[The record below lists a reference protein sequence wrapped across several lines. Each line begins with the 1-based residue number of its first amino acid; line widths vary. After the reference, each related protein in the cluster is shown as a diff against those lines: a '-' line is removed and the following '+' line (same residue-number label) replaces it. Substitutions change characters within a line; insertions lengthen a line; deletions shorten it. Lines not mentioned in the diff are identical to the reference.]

1 MGWLD
6 RARWRPRTGRPTS
19 TSALSEWVY
28 SLSIPCAR
36 LAPRNGP
43 AVATSSF
50 IGGHAYLPAGMS
62 WPEIDGLPA
71 AFVGQF
77 NFAEIPP
84 VPGFPTSGL
93 LQWFVS
99 SADDLGGSVGD
110 AADAGVALRWFT
122 DLSVESVAPPDAPT
136 PFTAARDAG
145 VLVRSPWDG
154 TYVDHKGVLVD
165 GDDRRLV
172 PVAARLAR
180 MAPHWNDLP
189 TGIDL
194 TPLRQ
199 LADELSASSDDLED
213 VWQSYI
219 RGSLSR
225 FPDLEA
231 GSSVGG
237 SPSFTQSDPRGASGY
252 LPATSSAGNLL
263 VELDSE
269 QFGGWGDGG
278 IGHLF
283 GDPAG
288 LVRGDLTAIRYH
300 WDCL

>member
-1 MGWLD
+1 MGWLN
-6 RARWRPRTGRPTS
+6 RARWRRSTGRPTDS
-19 TSALSEWVY
+19 PTLSELVH

-36 LAPRNGP
+36 LAPRSGP
-43 AVATSSF
+43 VVAESSF

-62 WPEIDGLPA
+62 WPEIDGRPA

-77 NFAEIPP
+77 NFAEFPP

-99 SADDLGGSVGD
+99 SADDLGGSAAD
-110 AADAGVALRWFT
+110 AADCGRALRWFN

-154 TYVDHKGVLVD
+154 TYFDHNGVLVD

-172 PVAARLAR
+172 PVAARSAR

-189 TGIDL
+189 TDLDL
-194 TPLRQ
+194 TPLKQ
-199 LADELSASSDDLED
+199 LADELSESSDDLED
-213 VWQSYI
+213 VWESYI

-225 FPDLEA
+225 FPHLRA

-237 SPSFTQSDPRGASGY
+237 SPSFTQADPRGSGGY
-252 LPATSSAGNLL
+252 LPVTVPAGSLL
-263 VELDSE
+263 VGLDSG

-283 GDPAG
+283 GNPAG
-288 LVRGDLTAIRYH
+288 LVRGDLTEVRYH
-300 WDCL
+300 WDCM